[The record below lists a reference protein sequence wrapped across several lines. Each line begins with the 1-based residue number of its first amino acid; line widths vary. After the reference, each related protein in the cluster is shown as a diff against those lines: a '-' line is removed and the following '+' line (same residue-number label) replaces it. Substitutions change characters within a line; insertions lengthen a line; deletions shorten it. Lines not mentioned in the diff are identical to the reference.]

1 MRLLLLAASIFIATP
16 ALAQTQA
23 AAPVEPYT
31 YGKRAGVPSNPIVV
45 LTVSQ
50 VVTVATL
57 PAACTDGQLAFV
69 ADARTPTQGVGKGTG
84 VVARCSSNTWKSL
97 ADGSAV
103 QK

>member
-1 MRLLLLAASIFIATP
+1 THHHTINSTRRLTP
-16 ALAQTQA
+16 EA
-23 AAPVEPYT
+23 Y
-31 YGKRAGVPSNPIVV
+31 
-45 LTVSQ
+45 
-50 VVTVATL
+50 VATL

>member
-50 VVTVATL
+50 VVTVAT
-57 PAACTDGQLAFV
+57 
-69 ADARTPTQGVGKGTG
+69 
-84 VVARCSSNTWKSL
+84 
-97 ADGSAV
+97 
-103 QK
+103 